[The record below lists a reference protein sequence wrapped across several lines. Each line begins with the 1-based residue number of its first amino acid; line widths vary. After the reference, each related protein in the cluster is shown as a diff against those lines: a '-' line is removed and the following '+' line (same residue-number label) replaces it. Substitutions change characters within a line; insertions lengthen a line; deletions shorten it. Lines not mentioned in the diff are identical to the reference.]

1 MCVDCQEGTCR
12 MGIDTV
18 HLQCLC
24 VLTFPKQ
31 TGSIITVLCR
41 SVLCGNRTQVQWADH
56 NHELHY
62 LFSNRLVALSHIAYV
77 GYNRVSGL
85 LALDTQYTQEP
96 MHRST
101 PRVHEVGD
109 T

>member
-1 MCVDCQEGTCR
+1 VCVDCQEGTCR

-31 TGSIITVLCR
+31 IGSIITVLCR
-41 SVLCGNRTQVQWADH
+41 SVLCGNITQVQWADH

-77 GYNRVSGL
+77 GYNRALVRFVSSRH
-85 LALDTQYTQEP
+85 TVYTGANAPEY
-96 MHRST
+96 S
-101 PRVHEVGD
+101 
-109 T
+109 